1 MQECLRILF
10 CENSRYIL
18 LHQRILVVS
27 KVSTMTITTTPDLC
41 FMLWEGYGSITTLH
55 HLVVVVLI
63 QKKKKKKKV
72 FDLCVEI
79 KKEQSKPQTIV
90 VFCATLIWID
100 CLDAPCRRRC
110 RSSASSFTVTT
121 TTSSSSTTKL

>member
-63 QKKKKKKKV
+63 QKKKKKKV

-79 KKEQSKPQTIV
+79 KKSSQSLKLLLCSVPPSFGLIV
-90 VFCATLIWID
+90 WTPLVVVVVVH
-100 CLDAPCRRRC
+100 RHQV
-110 RSSASSFTVTT
+110 SQ
-121 TTSSSSTTKL
+121 